1 MSYIETT
8 VSDVIAEDGY
18 LFSLKPEDTKGLP
31 SDTYYYDIG
40 LQKANGEF
48 YQVIPTGIFK
58 INPAITEKEE

>member
-8 VSDVIAEDGY
+8 VSDVIAD
-18 LFSLKPEDTKGLP
+18 D
-31 SDTYYYDIG
+31 
-40 LQKANGEF
+40 GEF